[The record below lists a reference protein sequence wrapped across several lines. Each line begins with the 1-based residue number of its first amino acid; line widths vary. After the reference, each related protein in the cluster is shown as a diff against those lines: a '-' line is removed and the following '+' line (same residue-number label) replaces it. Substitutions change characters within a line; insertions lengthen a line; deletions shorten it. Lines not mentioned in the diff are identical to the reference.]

1 MPTADESYRPDIDGL
16 RAVAVLAVVAFH
28 AFPQWLPGG
37 YVGVDVFFVIS
48 GFLISSQLMAAA
60 ASGQMSFGGF
70 YARRIRRIFPALI
83 LVLTAVAVAGWWLL
97 APQEWSDLRRHVGAS
112 AIFGNNFLLWSEA
125 GYFDRAAELKP
136 LLHLWSLG
144 VEEQFYLIWPLLIWW
159 WWRREV
165 RWLAAIALVVA
176 VSFAIN
182 VMVVDAGAAYAAFFL
197 PHTRLWQLGAGALL
211 AVLAREHIPIRVHLA
226 HWLYRSPSTDGEHRV
241 ANLMSVAGMLLILL
255 SCIAL
260 TRGIAN
266 PDWWSHGSVASVG
279 VAVHWIA
286 RALGLQDGAAGYPGW
301 AALAPTAGAVLV
313 IAAGSGAAVNRAW
326 LSNRAMVFVG
336 LISYPLY
343 LWHWPILSFLQI
355 TEQGDVSRALKA
367 AAIVLSVLLASLTYL
382 FIERPV
388 RRSMTPATL
397 PRVAPLAIPLTVIGI
412 VMAVAIST
420 GWLTPPA
427 RTALRLEPPVPLAL
441 NESVCRS
448 RFPGL
453 GEYCQQFDPALAI
466 TTALLGDSHA
476 AHFLPGLGALLKS
489 KGENLVHLG
498 QTGCPPLIG
507 IERLQLTGDHTCLRV
522 NRAMIDALLADD
534 AIITVWLSFRGALAM
549 SGVEFGGGAASDL
562 FRLAGGTATNG
573 AAIRDALRSTIAL
586 LQSRGK
592 HVGVLLQV
600 PELGFRVDQC
610 TGRPFSLA
618 HGPARVPCAVPRAA
632 VMARQSAYRGLITE
646 MQNEFGIAVY
656 DPVPAL
662 CDDINCQAVAEGH
675 VLYFDDNHLG
685 MFGSSWALR
694 RFDDRGGS

>member
-1 MPTADESYRPDIDGL
+1 MHTADGSYRPDIDGL

-28 AFPQWLPGG
+28 AVPQWLPGG

-48 GFLISSQLMAAA
+48 GFLISGQLIAAA
-60 ASGQMSFGGF
+60 ASGKMSFGGF
-70 YARRIRRIFPALI
+70 YARRIRRIFPALMV
-83 LVLTAVAVAGWWLL
+83 VLTAVAVAGWWLL
-97 APQEWSDLRRHVGAS
+97 TPQEWSELRRHVAAS
-112 AIFGNNFLLWSEA
+112 AIFGNNFMLWSEA

-144 VEEQFYLIWPLLIWW
+144 VEEQFYLVWPLLIWW

-165 RWLAAIALVVA
+165 RWIAAIAIVVA

-182 VMVVDAGAAYAAFFL
+182 VMVVEAGAAYAAFFL

-211 AVLAREHIPIRVHLA
+211 AVVAHEQIPVRAHLA
-226 HWLYRSPSTDGEHRV
+226 QWLYRSPSIDAEHRI
-241 ANLMSVAGMLLILL
+241 ANLMSLAGILLILL
-255 SCIAL
+255 SSIAL
-260 TRGIAN
+260 TRGVAT
-266 PDWWSHGSVASVG
+266 PDWWSHGSVARVSA
-279 VAVHWIA
+279 AVHWIA
-286 RALGLQDGAAGYPGW
+286 RALWLHDGAAAYPGW

-313 IAAGSGAAVNRAW
+313 IAAGSGAALNRAW
-326 LSNRAMVFVG
+326 LSTRAMVFVG

-367 AAIVLSVLLASLTYL
+367 AAIVLSLALASITYL

-388 RRSMTPATL
+388 RRWLTPATL
-397 PRVAPLAIPLTVIGI
+397 PRVAPLAMPMALIGI
-412 VMAVAIST
+412 VMAISIT
-420 GWLTPPA
+420 SGWLTPPA
-427 RTALRLEPPVPLAL
+427 RTALRLDPPVPLAL

-453 GEYCQQFDPALAI
+453 GEYCQQFDPALPI

-489 KGENLVHLG
+489 RGENLVHLG

-507 IERLQLTGDHTCLRV
+507 IERLSRSGDHSCKRV
-522 NRAMIDALLADD
+522 NRAMLDAVLAD
-534 AIITVWLSFRGALAM
+534 ASIVNVWLSFRSAFAM
-549 SGVEFGGGAASDL
+549 SGVELEGGAPVDV
-562 FRLAGGTATNG
+562 FRLTDGTATNG
-573 AAIRDALRSTIAL
+573 SAIRDALRSTIAQ
-586 LQSRGK
+586 LQLRGK

-610 TGRPFSLA
+610 TGRAFSLA

-632 VMARQSAYRGLITE
+632 VMARQSAYRSLITE
-646 MQNEFGIAVY
+646 LQNELGIAVY

-694 RFDDRGGS
+694 RF

>member
-1 MPTADESYRPDIDGL
+1 M
-16 RAVAVLAVVAFH
+16 
-28 AFPQWLPGG
+28 
-37 YVGVDVFFVIS
+37 
-48 GFLISSQLMAAA
+48 
-60 ASGQMSFGGF
+60 
-70 YARRIRRIFPALI
+70 
-83 LVLTAVAVAGWWLL
+83 
-97 APQEWSDLRRHVGAS
+97 
-112 AIFGNNFLLWSEA
+112 LWSEA

-144 VEEQFYLIWPLLIWW
+144 VEEQFYLVWPLLIWW

-165 RWLAAIALVVA
+165 RWIAAIAIIVA

-182 VMVVDAGAAYAAFFL
+182 VMVVEEGAAYAAFFL

-211 AVLAREHIPIRVHLA
+211 AVVAREQIPVRAHLA
-226 HWLYRSPSTDGEHRV
+226 QWLYRSPSIDTERHV
-241 ANLMSVAGMLLILL
+241 ANLMSLAGVLLILL
-255 SCIAL
+255 SSIAL
-260 TRGIAN
+260 TRGVAN
-266 PDWWSHGSVASVG
+266 PDWWSHGSMASVSA
-279 VAVHWIA
+279 AVHWLA
-286 RALGLQDGAAGYPGW
+286 RALWLHDGAAAYPGW

-313 IAAGSGAAVNRAW
+313 IAAGSGAALNRAW
-326 LSNRAMVFVG
+326 LSTRAMVFVG

-367 AAIVLSVLLASLTYL
+367 AAIVLSLALASITYL

-388 RRSMTPATL
+388 RRSLTPATL
-397 PRVAPLAIPLTVIGI
+397 PRVAPLAMPMALIGI
-412 VMAVAIST
+412 VMAISITT

-427 RTALRLEPPVPLAL
+427 RTALRLDPPVPLAL

-453 GEYCQQFDPALAI
+453 GEYCQQFDSALPI

-489 KGENLVHLG
+489 RGENLVHLG

-507 IERLQLTGDHTCLRV
+507 IERIGHSGDHACTRV
-522 NRAMIDALLADD
+522 NRAMLDAVLAD
-534 AIITVWLSFRGALAM
+534 ASIVNVWLSFRSAFAM
-549 SGVEFGGGAASDL
+549 SGVEFEGGAPSDV
-562 FRLAGGTATNG
+562 FRLTDGTATNG
-573 AAIRDALRSTIAL
+573 SAIRDALRSTIAL
-586 LQSRGK
+586 LQLRGK

-618 HGPARVPCAVPRAA
+618 HGPARVPCVVPRAA
-632 VMARQSAYRGLITE
+632 VMARQAAFRSLITE
-646 MQNEFGIAVY
+646 LQNDLGIAVY

-662 CDDINCQAVAEGH
+662 CDDVNCQAVAEGH

-685 MFGSSWALR
+685 TFGSSWALR
-694 RFDDRGGS
+694 RF